1 MNKFVMLVTA
11 IIMYCAV
18 IKSAACLDGVRNT
31 FVMFVT
37 SIVIHSAVIYICRHS
52 GLREEY
58 VCVACYCYCNALRCE
73 IYVLPFWT
81 AAGIRLCCLLLQLY
95 CTALWCRSAAVLDGA
110 GNVCGACYCNCN
122 ALRCVIDLLPVWS
135 AAGICC
141 ETCYCKWNALRFD
154 IDLLPFWTAGG
165 IRLFCLLLLL

>member
-58 VCVACYCYCNALRCE
+58 VCFASYCNFKALRC
-73 IYVLPFWT
+73 YLY
-81 AAGIRLCCLLLQLY
+81 RLQ
-95 CTALWCRSAAVLDGA
+95 A
-110 GNVCGACYCNCN
+110 
-122 ALRCVIDLLPVWS
+122 
-135 AAGICC
+135 
-141 ETCYCKWNALRFD
+141 
-154 IDLLPFWTAGG
+154 
-165 IRLFCLLLLL
+165 